1 MSSETFD
8 IYDCVSCKYCNTL
21 FIVRDNNANILLCSN
36 CGNRT
41 KRSEIT
47 EEEMKTATKNIVSR
61 YVEEKDLKTESD
73 KLVSLNRELKKNSED
88 VLKLHNEENDLKIK
102 QAQLAAKTQAL
113 IQHKNILIRKI
124 EENKKKNM
132 LNESRIRSPEVRQG
146 PTSKKRKFESKND
159 ICELRK
165 ELEFYKSVF
174 KSHRN
179 SLVSQVK
186 IKTIN
191 GRKVWIDHIRDDK
204 KLIES
209 LDRDEEVEEWLKPIK
224 AER

>member
-1 MSSETFD
+1 MSSKTFD
-8 IYDCVSCKYCNTL
+8 IYDCVCCKYCNTL
-21 FIVRDNNANILLCSN
+21 FIIGDNNANVLLCN
-36 CGNRT
+36 KCGNRT

-47 EEEMKTATKNIVSR
+47 EEEMKNATKNVVSR
-61 YVEEKDLKTESD
+61 YVEEKDLKTESE
-73 KLVSLNRELKKNSED
+73 KLVSLNRELKKNTENFE
-88 VLKLHNEENDLKIK
+88 KLHNEENDLKIK

-113 IQHKNILIRKI
+113 IQHKNILMRKI
-124 EENKKKNM
+124 EENKKNM
-132 LNESRIRSPEVRQG
+132 LNESRIRSPEVRQE
-146 PTSKKRKFESKND
+146 PVSKKRKFESKND

-204 KLIES
+204 KFIES